1 MDLHGSHEADYV
13 GIEWHGRPR
22 IAAAPPV
29 NDFDK
34 TQIWLLTERQLRYWT
49 GELGVTAYEIRDA
62 VAATGTRCATTLRS
76 YLRGSR
82 NGLSA

>member
-1 MDLHGSHEADYV
+1 MDLQGSQESDYV

-22 IAAAPPV
+22 VVVAPPV

-34 TQIWLLTERQLRYWT
+34 TQIWMLTERQLRYWT

-62 VAATGTRCATTLRS
+62 VAATGSRCATTLRQ
-76 YLRGSR
+76 YLSRTRIGS
-82 NGLSA
+82 SA